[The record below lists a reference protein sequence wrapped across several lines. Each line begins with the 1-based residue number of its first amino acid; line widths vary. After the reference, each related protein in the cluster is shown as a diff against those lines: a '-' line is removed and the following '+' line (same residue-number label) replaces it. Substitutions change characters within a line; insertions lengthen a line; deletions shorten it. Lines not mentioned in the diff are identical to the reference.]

1 MPSEGF
7 FCNQCD
13 EVFEGSRL
21 FNDHLRQE
29 HQAQQIVC
37 PWCPKW
43 TAFSVPGSLRRHVN
57 KQHHGLEMED
67 DLLAVNVAYYFATN
81 PSLYRNTTTVKHFQE
96 AISKKAVATLRLW
109 TETVGT
115 DQARG
120 LLERAESDWRHL
132 GAADP
137 TIKQEPDGRNP
148 QKRPSDIPPVYTP
161 EKRQCNLVSVPR
173 LDDLELLAIHL
184 TNTVS
189 RAHVS
194 WFVRG
199 TFEVDVGREENPSRT
214 LFRRMQALVTK
225 PQTNQ
230 SLGDAELVTDREVI
244 RVLAE
249 KIGLS
254 FKDILSARF
263 QPECHKQFALPN
275 TATVSDEEFGTAG
288 VLPAGLT
295 SPEPQS
301 DSSASSNPLSDTPQ
315 ENVQEV
321 PGTRAP
327 SPPALSGLL
336 EQLEYYPTVTPA
348 PSSLTIP
355 QAPLAPP
362 PRPFRD
368 TFTAAQPVERS
379 AKAAAF
385 DLLRTGS
392 WPSLCP
398 GRRDWAKGSVNIPLP
413 VQTITWP
420 PRNWSQMTKEQRQA
434 AWQAMAIV
442 LSLADEPAGS
452 FPSHDP
458 AVIMDDYS
466 FLALPGSGPTPSAT
480 TPADRAMSELRAT
493 NHRGLKYALEDT
505 RDQRHLRGLTQ
516 GLAAGVG
523 KGPRGRRRVLELV
536 NAAAVP
542 LRPLRKEAPAPAKTT
557 AAPAKVTSI
566 AAYAPSVPAYSPTRP
581 GLKQ

>member
-7 FCNQCD
+7 LCSQCE
-13 EVFEGSRL
+13 EVFKGSRL

-29 HQAQQIVC
+29 HQAQQIIC

-57 KQHHGLEMED
+57 KQHPGLEGED

-81 PSLYRNTTTVKHFQE
+81 PSLYHDTTTVKHFQE
-96 AISKKAVATLRLW
+96 ATSKKAVATLRLW
-109 TETVGT
+109 AETVGT
-115 DQARG
+115 DQAG
-120 LLERAESDWRHL
+120 DLMEKAESDWRHL

-137 TIKQEPDGRNP
+137 TVKQEPEGR
-148 QKRPSDIPPVYTP
+148 KRPSDIPPVYTP
-161 EKRQCNLVSVPR
+161 EKRQCNLVSVPG

-189 RAHVS
+189 RPHVS

-199 TFEVDVGREENPSRT
+199 TFEVDVRREENQSRT
-214 LFRRMQALVTK
+214 LFRQMQALVSK

-230 SLGDAELVTDREVI
+230 SLGDAEPVTDREVI
-244 RVLAE
+244 EVLAE

-254 FKDILSARF
+254 FKDVVSARF
-263 QPECHKQFALPN
+263 QPECHKKFALPN

-295 SPEPQS
+295 SLEPQS
-301 DSSASSNPLSDTPQ
+301 DSSASSSPLSDTPQ

-321 PGTRAP
+321 PVTQAL
-327 SPPALSGLL
+327 SPPALSRLL
-336 EQLEYYPTVTPA
+336 EQMEYCPAVTPA

-355 QAPLAPP
+355 RAPLAPA

-368 TFTAAQPVERS
+368 SFTAAQPVERS

-385 DLLRTGS
+385 DLITTGS

-398 GRRDWAKGSVNIPLP
+398 GRRDWAKGSVNILLP

-420 PRNWSQMTKEQRQA
+420 PRNWPQITKEQCQA

-480 TPADRAMSELRAT
+480 MPADRAMSELRAT
-493 NHRGLKYALEDT
+493 NHRAGPWAGERCRHTTTTFEERGTGSCED
-505 RDQRHLRGLTQ
+505 DCSACKGDVHRGLRT
-516 GLAAGVG
+516 VC
-523 KGPRGRRRVLELV
+523 
-536 NAAAVP
+536 
-542 LRPLRKEAPAPAKTT
+542 
-557 AAPAKVTSI
+557 
-566 AAYAPSVPAYSPTRP
+566 P
-581 GLKQ
+581 GLQSYPPRAQAIVS

>member
-1 MPSEGF
+1 MSPAPVFVRIPGSHHPGIRLCLIPGF
-7 FCNQCD
+7 RD
-13 EVFEGSRL
+13 PGSVLILGQVTQYGNPYLICITSNKPVLGGCRTGDRPGGNWGAGRENWTL
-21 FNDHLRQE
+21 VRGHCVRKIPTGVPQK
-29 HQAQQIVC
+29 VC
-37 PWCPKW
+37 P
-43 TAFSVPGSLRRHVN
+43 
-57 KQHHGLEMED
+57 
-67 DLLAVNVAYYFATN
+67 
-81 PSLYRNTTTVKHFQE
+81 
-96 AISKKAVATLRLW
+96 
-109 TETVGT
+109 
-115 DQARG
+115 
-120 LLERAESDWRHL
+120 
-132 GAADP
+132 
-137 TIKQEPDGRNP
+137 
-148 QKRPSDIPPVYTP
+148 
-161 EKRQCNLVSVPR
+161 
-173 LDDLELLAIHL
+173 
-184 TNTVS
+184 
-189 RAHVS
+189 
-194 WFVRG
+194 
-199 TFEVDVGREENPSRT
+199 
-214 LFRRMQALVTK
+214 TK
-225 PQTNQ
+225 
-230 SLGDAELVTDREVI
+230 
-244 RVLAE
+244 
-249 KIGLS
+249 
-254 FKDILSARF
+254 
-263 QPECHKQFALPN
+263 

-301 DSSASSNPLSDTPQ
+301 DSSASSSPLSDTPQ

-321 PGTRAP
+321 PGTQAP
-327 SPPALSGLL
+327 SPALSRLL
-336 EQLEYYPTVTPA
+336 EQMEYCPTVTPA

-355 QAPLAPP
+355 RAPLAPA

-368 TFTAAQPVERS
+368 SFTAAQPVERS
-379 AKAAAF
+379 AKATAF
-385 DLLRTGS
+385 DLFRTGS

-420 PRNWSQMTKEQRQA
+420 PRNWPQMTKEQRQA

-452 FPSHDP
+452 FPSHDL

-523 KGPRGRRRVLELV
+523 KGPMGRRRVLELV
-536 NAAAVP
+536 NAAAIP